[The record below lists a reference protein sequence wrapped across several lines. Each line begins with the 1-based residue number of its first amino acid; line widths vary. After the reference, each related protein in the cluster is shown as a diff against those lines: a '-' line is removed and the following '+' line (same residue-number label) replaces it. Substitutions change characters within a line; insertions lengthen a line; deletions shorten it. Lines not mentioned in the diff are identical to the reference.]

1 MIITQNI
8 QVSKARV
15 MDEVAKAT
23 AYIGQKAVSQQDPD
37 AYERIATTD
46 ANREE
51 LDRYWMEACT
61 AASLLL
67 DHWLT
72 DQTSQVLSHHPEIG
86 TAHDYNVTLG
96 MPTNWNFAYLPSVKE
111 ALMSYLVNSIVAKW
125 LLKTQKQ
132 DAAAY
137 AALVEDAA
145 RQIAQLMLVRKR
157 PPRRSSSSGS
167 GDGDLWV
174 GPNMWVGSIIWGS

>member
-1 MIITQNI
+1 MVINQNI
-8 QVSKARV
+8 QISKARV

-96 MPTNWNFAYLPSVKE
+96 MPTNWNFAYLPSVQE
-111 ALMSYLVNSIVAKW
+111 VLMSYLVNSIVAAW
-125 LLKTQKQ
+125 LLITLPTQ
-132 DAAAY
+132 AAAY
-137 AALVEDAA
+137 AALADGAKK
-145 RQIAQLMLVRKR
+145 QIQQLMLIRKR
-157 PPRRSSSSGS
+157 PVRRSSSGTGDSELWGGS
-167 GDGDLWV
+167 QLWG
-174 GPNMWVGSIIWGS
+174 GPQLWGS

>member
-1 MIITQNI
+1 MVITQNI
-8 QVSKARV
+8 QISKARV

-23 AYIGQKAVSQQDPD
+23 AYIGSKAVSEQDPG

-46 ANREE
+46 ANLEE
-51 LDRYWMEACT
+51 LDRYWMEGCT

-86 TAHDYNVTLG
+86 TARDYNVTLG
-96 MPTNWNFAYLPSVKE
+96 MPTNWNFAYLTNVKE
-111 ALMSYLVNSIVAKW
+111 ALLSYLVNSIVTKW
-125 LLKTQKQ
+125 LLRTHKQ

-145 RQIAQLMLVRKR
+145 RQISQLMLIRKR
-157 PPRRSSSSGS
+157 PPLRASSSSG
-167 GDGDLWV
+167 DGELWGGQQLWG
-174 GPNMWVGSIIWGS
+174 GPQLWGQ

>member
-1 MIITQNI
+1 MTITQNI

-23 AYIGQKAVSQQDPD
+23 AYIGQKAASQQDPG

-61 AASLLL
+61 GASLLL

-72 DQTSQVLSHHPEIG
+72 GQTRQTLTHHPDISAER
-86 TAHDYNVTLG
+86 DYNVTLG
-96 MPTNWNFAYLPSVKE
+96 LPANWNFAYLNSVKE
-111 ALMSYLVNSIVAKW
+111 ALLSYLVNSIVSQW
-125 LLKTQKQ
+125 LLRTQKQ

-137 AALVEDAA
+137 AALANGAGRRID
-145 RQIAQLMLVRKR
+145 QLMLLRVRPKR
-157 PPRRSSSSGS
+157 RATPGAD
-167 GDGDLWV
+167 DGRWHRADIWHRAELW
-174 GPNMWVGSIIWGS
+174 